1 MASDTDTKKTE
12 APQSQKPRW
21 FRLAQARPDMPE
33 LDNIFDL
40 YWGGPER
47 RITGITL
54 RIIAVNAIALLIL
67 VFGILYLGQYQKNII
82 NARLETFESELELIT
97 IALSENALSTNED
110 TGEFNIN
117 SEKAYQLISR
127 LSQTSRQRIQIFN
140 LAGNLVFDSRTIPGK
155 DDRIWSQQNR
165 YQERFQSVEVL
176 KRTAKFFLELLP
188 DRQTLPTYP
197 NLGDETNGL
206 NVPDVADALKNI
218 ISISVWQN
226 QQERIFLSAAAP
238 LRTDDYTHGG
248 AVLITREGHI
258 IEQDIGRLW
267 IDILKIFLGTLI
279 VTTALSIYLSGVIA
293 RPLKKLAKSA
303 EAVRTGKAT
312 AHDIPDLSHR
322 HDEIGELSV
331 VLKQMTEALWER
343 MDSIEQF
350 AADVSHELKNPLTSL
365 RSAVET
371 ASVVKKAGDRK
382 KLMDIVKHDIE
393 RLDRLITD
401 ISNASRIDA
410 ELSREEFEKIELGV
424 LLANLLDAYA
434 ANPLKREEKQNNWG
448 KTVKAQDAKIT
459 LHSTTQEEAWVWGL
473 EGRLAQVFQNLI
485 SNALTFSPKNA
496 ELSVMVIPLPKKI
509 SITFED
515 EGPGIPE
522 GKLATIFERFYS
534 ERPESES
541 YGKHSGLG
549 LSICKQIVEAHRGQI
564 FAENIKDEK
573 GTITGARFTVVLNR
587 A

>member
-1 MASDTDTKKTE
+1 MASDTATKKTKTQE
-12 APQSQKPRW
+12 KKGQRW
-21 FRLAQARPDMPE
+21 FRLAPARPDLPE
-33 LDNIFDL
+33 LDNLFDL

-67 VFGILYLGQYQKNII
+67 MFGILYLGQYQNNLI
-82 NARLETFESELELIT
+82 NARLQTFESELELISV
-97 IALSENALSTNED
+97 ALSEDTLQITNNAPI
-110 TGEFNIN
+110 IN
-117 SEKAYQLISR
+117 TDKGYKIVSR
-127 LSQTSRQRIQIFN
+127 LSETSRQRIQVFD
-140 LAGNLVFDSRTIPGK
+140 LQGNLVIDSRTIPLK
-155 DDRIWSQQNR
+155 DDRIWAIQDRHQD
-165 YQERFQSVEVL
+165 RFQSIAVL
-176 KRTAKFFLELLP
+176 KRIANFILELLP
-188 DRQTLPTYP
+188 DRRTLPKYP
-197 NLGDETNGL
+197 GTGKDMHGL
-206 NVPDVADALKNI
+206 SLPDVPDALNNLV
-218 ISISVWQN
+218 SLSVWRN
-226 QQERIFLSAAAP
+226 DRERIFLSAAAP
-238 LRTDDYTHGG
+238 LHADKVLGG
-248 AVLITREGHI
+248 AVLITREGNE
-258 IEQDIGRLW
+258 IEQDIGQVW

-293 RPLKKLAKSA
+293 KPLKRLAKAA
-303 EAVRTGKAT
+303 EEVRSGKAT
-312 AHDIPDLSHR
+312 AEDIPDLSHR

-331 VLKQMTEALWER
+331 VLKQMTGALWER

-410 ELSREEFEKIELGV
+410 ELSREKFEKIELGQ
-424 LLANLLDAYA
+424 LLSNLLDAYA
-434 ANPLKREEKQNNWG
+434 ANPLKRKGKQQNWT
-448 KTVKAQDAKIT
+448 KTVKAQGANIT
-459 LHSTTQEEAWVWGL
+459 LNSTTQEEAWIWGL
-473 EGRLAQVFQNLI
+473 EGRLAQVFQNII
-485 SNALTFSPKNA
+485 SNALTFTPKSST
-496 ELSVMVIPLPKKI
+496 LSVMVIPLPKKI
-509 SITFED
+509 RITFED

-522 GKLATIFERFYS
+522 GKLKTIFERFYS

-541 YGKHSGLG
+541 YGTHSGLG
-549 LSICKQIVEAHRGQI
+549 LSICKQIIDAHSGQI

-573 GTITGARFTVVLNR
+573 GEITGARFTVVLNR